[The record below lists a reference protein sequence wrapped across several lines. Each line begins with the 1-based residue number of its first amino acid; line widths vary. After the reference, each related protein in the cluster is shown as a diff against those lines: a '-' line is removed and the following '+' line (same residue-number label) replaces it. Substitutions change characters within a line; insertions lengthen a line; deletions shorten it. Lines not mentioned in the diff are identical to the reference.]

1 MTMERHL
8 PTKSMKSFRC
18 TIDTSLYCFNS
29 ILDTSGLQT
38 GLSFAYE
45 PFSSHLL
52 EPSMNPY
59 QLFCSI
65 PSNFFV
71 STRKFISALL
81 DSWVG
86 KDIARVNFLS

>member
-1 MTMERHL
+1 MNMERHL

-52 EPSMNPY
+52 EPSMNHTNYFVASP
-59 QLFCSI
+59 QISLFQPENSSV
-65 PSNFFV
+65 PF
-71 STRKFISALL
+71 
-81 DSWVG
+81 
-86 KDIARVNFLS
+86 